1 MVGRSVDKKD
11 EIRAYIKAR
20 SKLGCSLKKLM
31 TEISTAFG
39 PSCVSYDTVRR
50 WKKKFESGVESIKNA
65 PKSGRP
71 KSASRK
77 EIVSKIKE
85 IIEGD
90 ARFTVRDIARKVGIS
105 LSKVHLILKKH
116 LKVRKIPARWVPHL
130 LTDEQKRQRV
140 KVAKMLLQMFPKYDK
155 KQFANV
161 VTGDETWVHYFEP
174 VRKVS
179 NKIWATKHSKRPI
192 IAKRSLSTKKVLYA
206 IFFSGEGVAIKVL
219 VKKGKSITGKYY
231 KDVVLKKLK
240 KYYQKRRPATGFK
253 HVRLLHDN
261 APAHASAIVTAFL
274 KKEKVCEQICEVAG
288 ISLNDDNLVFS
299 SPSTLFKSYRDD
311 GMVITKGSV
320 KRRTDK
326 SIFSLTCVHN
336 YVWKLKEASCDCSKA
351 APLLHFFFV
360 HASMV
365 SCGIC
370 LLLFF
375 CHHENTPI

>member
-20 SKLGCSLKKLM
+20 SKLSCSLKKLM

-65 PKSGRP
+65 SKSGRP

-105 LSKVHLILKKH
+105 TVHLILKKH
-116 LKVRKIPARWVPHL
+116 LKVRKISARWVPHL

-140 KVAKMLLQMFPKYDK
+140 KVAKKLLRMFPKYDK

-161 VTGDETWVHYFEP
+161 VTGDEIWVHYFEP

-206 IFFSGEGVAIKVL
+206 IFFSGEGVAIKVP
-219 VKKGKSITGKYY
+219 VKKGKSIAEG
-231 KDVVLKKLK
+231 VVLKKLK
-240 KYYQKRRPATGFK
+240 QYYQK
-253 HVRLLHDN
+253 
-261 APAHASAIVTAFL
+261 
-274 KKEKVCEQICEVAG
+274 
-288 ISLNDDNLVFS
+288 
-299 SPSTLFKSYRDD
+299 
-311 GMVITKGSV
+311 
-320 KRRTDK
+320 
-326 SIFSLTCVHN
+326 
-336 YVWKLKEASCDCSKA
+336 
-351 APLLHFFFV
+351 
-360 HASMV
+360 
-365 SCGIC
+365 
-370 LLLFF
+370 
-375 CHHENTPI
+375 

>member
-65 PKSGRP
+65 PKPGRP

-77 EIVSKIKE
+77 EIVSKIREK
-85 IIEGD
+85 IEGD
-90 ARFTVRDIARKVGIS
+90 ARFTVRDIAWKVGIS
-105 LSKVHLILKKH
+105 LSTVHLILKKN
-116 LKVRKIPARWVPHL
+116 LKVRKISARWVPHL

-140 KVAKMLLQMFPKYDK
+140 KVAKKLLQMFPKYDK

-179 NKIWATKHSKRPI
+179 NKMWATKHSKRPI
-192 IAKRSLSTKKVLYA
+192 IAKYSLSTKKVLYV
-206 IFFSGEGVAIKVL
+206 IFFSGERVAIKVP

-231 KDVVLKKLK
+231 KDVVLKKRK
-240 KYYQKRRPATGFK
+240 KYYQKRRPATC
-253 HVRLLHDN
+253 
-261 APAHASAIVTAFL
+261 P
-274 KKEKVCEQICEVAG
+274 
-288 ISLNDDNLVFS
+288 S
-299 SPSTLFKSYRDD
+299 ST
-311 GMVITKGSV
+311 
-320 KRRTDK
+320 
-326 SIFSLTCVHN
+326 
-336 YVWKLKEASCDCSKA
+336 
-351 APLLHFFFV
+351 
-360 HASMV
+360 
-365 SCGIC
+365 
-370 LLLFF
+370 
-375 CHHENTPI
+375 

>member
-31 TEISTAFG
+31 TEISAAFG

-105 LSKVHLILKKH
+105 LSTVYLILKKH
-116 LKVRKIPARWVPHL
+116 LKVRKISARWVPHL

-140 KVAKMLLQMFPKYDK
+140 KVAKKLLQMFPKYDK

-192 IAKRSLSTKKVLYA
+192 LANT
-206 IFFSGEGVAIKVL
+206 GEGVAIKVP

-240 KYYQKRRPATGFK
+240 KYYQERRPATF
-253 HVRLLHDN
+253 
-261 APAHASAIVTAFL
+261 F
-274 KKEKVCEQICEVAG
+274 
-288 ISLNDDNLVFS
+288 
-299 SPSTLFKSYRDD
+299 
-311 GMVITKGSV
+311 
-320 KRRTDK
+320 
-326 SIFSLTCVHN
+326 LTCP
-336 YVWKLKEASCDCSKA
+336 SS
-351 APLLHFFFV
+351 
-360 HASMV
+360 S
-365 SCGIC
+365 
-370 LLLFF
+370 
-375 CHHENTPI
+375 